1 MKTLNFK
8 DFEKI
13 SCNEQF
19 IIEDGKIKG
28 IKILDNI
35 YDINRIPHIES
46 GSFISIYV
54 LSKNMSDYIIYENEI
69 ENIKF
74 MIQLEQDVV
83 NNTPKILHLYT
94 TLIVSEENFLSD
106 FVEFSKAICL
116 NLLSNKF
123 PKILSALPYND
134 DEVEWYIK
142 EITELSNKP
151 KDAQKVITNN
161 KKSGRPSPKKY
172 VVDGVEYT
180 NVQELCRIYN
190 IRSDTFRSRLE
201 KGMSVIDALTTP
213 VQKTGRALKAEREKE
228 MEVNE

>member
-74 MIQLEQDVV
+74 MIQLEQDVI
-83 NNTPKILHLYT
+83 NGKPKILHLYT
-94 TLIVSEENFLSD
+94 TLIVDENNFLSD
-106 FVEFSKAICL
+106 FVEFSKAVCI

-134 DEVEWYIK
+134 DEVEWYVQ
-142 EITELSNKP
+142 EIINLANKP
-151 KDAQKVITNN
+151 KASQNDKIEK
-161 KKSGRPSPKKY
+161 KKSGRPSAKKY
-172 VVDGVEYT
+172 VVDGKEYT
-180 NVQELCRIYN
+180 NTEELCRIYG
-190 IRSDTFRSRLE
+190 IRSDTFRSRLK
-201 KGMSVIDALTTP
+201 KGMSVVDALTTP
-213 VQKTGRALKAEREKE
+213 IQKTGRALKAEREKE
-228 MEVNE
+228 MAINE